1 MEITVAQHQGRVPVT
16 VFHVKGDI
24 DANTYGQLESQAK
37 QALLDG
43 TRDLV
48 LELSQVP
55 YISSY
60 GIRGISQIFNWL
72 RDKSKDEDDAA
83 LSKGLRDGNYKAC
96 HLKLVNP
103 SKRVYDVLTTT
114 GVDMF
119 LEIHK
124 DLNQAIASF

>member
-1 MEITVAQHQGRVPVT
+1 MEITVSQQQGRVPVT
-16 VFHVKGDI
+16 VLTVTGDI
-24 DANTYGQLESQAK
+24 DADSYGQLEAQAK
-37 QALLDG
+37 KVIQDG
-43 TRDLV
+43 ARDVVIDLTG
-48 LELSQVP
+48 VP

-72 RDKSKDEDDAA
+72 RDKSKAEDDAA

-103 SKRVYDVLTTT
+103 VKRVYEVLTTT

-124 DLNQAIASF
+124 DLKQAVASF

>member
-1 MEITVAQHQGRVPVT
+1 MEITVTQHQGRVPVT
-16 VFHVKGDI
+16 VFHIVGDI
-24 DANTYGQLESQAK
+24 DANTYGQLEEQVRQAM
-37 QALLDG
+37 QNGARDIVLDL
-43 TRDLV
+43 T
-48 LELSQVP
+48 EVP

-83 LSKGLRDGNYKAC
+83 LSKGLRAGNYKAC

-103 SKRVYDVLTTT
+103 SRRVLEVLTTT

-124 DLNQAIASF
+124 DLRQAIASF